1 MKELRDAIYSQLAN
15 GTALTTALGGT
26 AIYHL
31 HAPDGAALPYIVF
44 GWQGGGDLNIDP
56 NETNE
61 SVQFVRVYAATDAQA
76 GTIDG
81 LIRARLHKPEGFA
94 VTGYNVVWCCREGDY
109 ETVETTA
116 GSDIYTQ
123 GGFYRIRITK

>member
-1 MKELRDAIYSQLAN
+1 MNELNAAIYSQLKG
-15 GTALTTALGGT
+15 GTALVTALGGT

-31 HAPDGAALPYIVF
+31 RAPEKAPLPYVVF
-44 GWQGGGDLNIDP
+44 SWQGGGDLNIDP
-56 NETNE
+56 NTTNE
-61 SVQFVRVYAATDAQA
+61 TVQFIRCYAAADAQA

-81 LIRARLHKPEGFA
+81 LIKNLLHRQGLT
-94 VTGYNVVWCCREGDY
+94 VTGYNTVWCWREGDY

-116 GSDIYTQ
+116 GVNTYTQ

>member
-15 GTALTTALGGT
+15 GTALTAALGGT

-31 HAPDGAALPYIVF
+31 HAPEGAALPYVVF

-76 GTIDG
+76 GTLDG
-81 LIRARLHKPEGFA
+81 LIRTRLHRQNVP
-94 VTGYNVVWCCREGDY
+94 VTGYNTVYCWREGDY

-116 GSDIYTQ
+116 GSDIYTH

>member
-15 GTALTTALGGT
+15 GTALTAALGGT

-31 HAPDGAALPYIVF
+31 HAPDGAALPYVVF

-61 SVQFVRVYAATDAQA
+61 SVQFVRVYAAKDEQA

-81 LIRARLHKPEGFA
+81 LIRARLHRQA
-94 VTGYNVVWCCREGDY
+94 ITVTGYNTVYCWREGDY

-116 GSDIYTQ
+116 GSAIYTQ
-123 GGFYRIRITK
+123 GGFYRIRIKK

>member
-1 MKELRDAIYSQLAN
+1 MKELRDAIYSQLTG
-15 GTALTTALGGT
+15 GTALIAALGGT

-31 HAPDGAALPYIVF
+31 HAPDETPMPYIVF

-61 SVQFVRVYAATDAQA
+61 SVQFVRVYAAKDEQA

-81 LIRARLHKPEGFA
+81 LIRARLHRQA
-94 VTGYNVVWCCREGDY
+94 ITVTGYNTVYCWREGDY

-116 GSDIYTQ
+116 GSAIYTQ

>member
-1 MKELRDAIYSQLAN
+1 MKELRDAIYSQLSG
-15 GTALTTALGGT
+15 GTALIAALGGT

-31 HAPDGAALPYIVF
+31 HAPEGAALPYVVF

-81 LIRARLHKPEGFA
+81 LIRARLHRQA
-94 VTGYNVVWCCREGDY
+94 ITVTGYNTVYCWREGDY

-116 GSDIYTQ
+116 GSAIYTQ

>member
-1 MKELRDAIYSQLAN
+1 MKALRDAIYSQLTG
-15 GTALTTALGGT
+15 GTALIAALGGT

-31 HAPDGAALPYIVF
+31 HAPEDAALPYVVF
-44 GWQGGGDLNIDP
+44 SWQGGGDVNIDP

-61 SVQFVRVYAATDAQA
+61 SVQFVRAYAATDAQA
-76 GTIDG
+76 GTLDG
-81 LIRARLHKPEGFA
+81 LIRARLHRQGLT
-94 VTGYNVVWCCREGDY
+94 VTGYNTVWCWREGDY

>member
-1 MKELRDAIYSQLAN
+1 MKELRDAIYSQLSG
-15 GTALTTALGGT
+15 GTALIAALGGT

-31 HAPDGAALPYIVF
+31 HAPEGADLPYVVF

-81 LIRARLHKPEGFA
+81 LIRARLHRQA
-94 VTGYNVVWCCREGDY
+94 ITVTGYNTVYCWREGDY
-109 ETVETTA
+109 ETVETIA

>member
-1 MKELRDAIYSQLAN
+1 MNELRNAIYSQLAN
-15 GTALTTALGGT
+15 GTALTAALGGT

-31 HAPDGAALPYIVF
+31 HAPDATPLPYVVF

-81 LIRARLHKPEGFA
+81 LIKARLHKQAPA
-94 VTGYNVVWCCREGDY
+94 VTGYNTVYCWREGDY

-116 GSDIYTQ
+116 GSDVYTQ

>member
-61 SVQFVRVYAATDAQA
+61 SVQFVRVYAATDGQA

-81 LIRARLHKPEGFA
+81 LIRARLHRQNVP
-94 VTGYNVVWCCREGDY
+94 VTGYNTVYCWREGDY

-116 GSDIYTQ
+116 GSDIYTH

>member
-31 HAPDGAALPYIVF
+31 HAPEGAALPYIVF

-81 LIRARLHKPEGFA
+81 LIRARLHRQNVP
-94 VTGYNVVWCCREGDY
+94 VTGYNTVYCWREGDY

-116 GSDIYTQ
+116 GSDIYTH

>member
-1 MKELRDAIYSQLAN
+1 LNALRDAIYTQLAS

-31 HAPDGAALPYIVF
+31 HAPEGAALPYVVF
-44 GWQGGGDLNIDP
+44 SWQGGGDLNIDP
-56 NETNE
+56 NETSE
-61 SVQFVRVYAATDAQA
+61 TVQFIRAYAASDAAA

-81 LIRARLHKPEGFA
+81 LVRARLHRQSVT
-94 VTGYNVVWCCREGDY
+94 VTGYNTVYCWREGDY

-116 GSDIYTQ
+116 GTAIYTH

>member
-15 GTALTTALGGT
+15 GTALTAALGGT

-31 HAPDGAALPYIVF
+31 HAPDGAALPYVVF
-44 GWQGGGDLNIDP
+44 GWQGGGNVNIDP

-81 LIRARLHKPEGFA
+81 LIKARLHKQAPA
-94 VTGYNVVWCCREGDY
+94 VTGYSTVFCWREGDY

-116 GSDIYTQ
+116 GSDVYTQ

>member
-31 HAPDGAALPYIVF
+31 HAPDETPMPYIVF

-81 LIRARLHKPEGFA
+81 LIRARLHRQGLS
-94 VTGYNVVWCCREGDY
+94 VTGYSTVWCWREGDY

-116 GSDIYTQ
+116 GSAIYTQ

>member
-15 GTALTTALGGT
+15 GTALTAALGGT

-31 HAPDGAALPYIVF
+31 HAPEGAALPYIVF

-81 LIRARLHKPEGFA
+81 LIRARLHRQNVP
-94 VTGYNVVWCCREGDY
+94 VTGYNTVYCWREGDY

-116 GSDIYTQ
+116 GSDIYTH